1 LFGFSNLKGIKHIKI
16 DEIYEIY
23 EIYEKIINNEV
34 QNILNLKIREF

>member
-1 LFGFSNLKGIKHIKI
+1 LDFSKLKGIKHIKI
-16 DEIYEIY
+16 DEIY